1 MRGILGSFRYE
12 QSWTFGI
19 TRTFPECPDHVL
31 HFVGVVAVL
40 LEPLMHFGDVDGV
53 VWVLDDLQIADAA
66 DDVQRRQRV
75 EFASQ
80 NRREHH
86 VGLSKDRLSCV
97 VGRHYS
103 LPKSRA
109 ARTSRQSSF
118 GHVACNFIS

>member
-31 HFVGVVAVL
+31 HFVGV
-40 LEPLMHFGDVDGV
+40 VDGV

-103 LPKSRA
+103 LP
-109 ARTSRQSSF
+109 QSVQTIAF
-118 GHVACNFIS
+118 GSSACSGPMWSGQMSLPHI